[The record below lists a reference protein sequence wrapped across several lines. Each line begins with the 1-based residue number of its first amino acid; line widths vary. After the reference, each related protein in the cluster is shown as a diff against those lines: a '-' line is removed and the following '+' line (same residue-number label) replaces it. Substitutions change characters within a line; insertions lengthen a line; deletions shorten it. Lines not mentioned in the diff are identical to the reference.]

1 VLVPKGSLAV
11 LVLGLALGAATLGA
25 GDVSSS
31 KPPPLP
37 KINVTNPCTYLTA
50 AQVQKAFGGP
60 VTVDPTNRGSKTPND
75 CGFVIGNAFTPTG
88 VLVSTNQFPGF
99 LVPAGES
106 AVDVIESQRAI
117 DAQDGLTVVDA
128 NIGKSSYLDT
138 DRSAINVAP
147 STKFA
152 FTLQWLPASA
162 PPQGGPAD
170 PGTAK
175 QLVALAKSVTAR
187 TPKR

>member
-1 VLVPKGSLAV
+1 MLPLKRSLAV
-11 LVLGLALGAATLGA
+11 LVPGLALAAATLGA
-25 GDVSSS
+25 GGVSVA
-31 KPPPLP
+31 KQPPAP
-37 KINVTNPCTYLTA
+37 KIKVTDACSYLTA

-75 CGFVIGNAFTPTG
+75 CGFVIGNVFTPTG

-99 LVPAGES
+99 LIPPGQTAI
-106 AVDVIESQRAI
+106 DVVEGQRAI

-138 DRSAINVAP
+138 DRSAITVAP
-147 STKFA
+147 NTHFA

-162 PPQGGPAD
+162 PPQGGPLNS
-170 PGTAK
+170 PTKK
-175 QLVALAKSVTAR
+175 QLLALAKSITAR

>member
-1 VLVPKGSLAV
+1 MLALERPLAV
-11 LVLGLALGAATLGA
+11 LVLGLTLGAATLGA
-25 GDVSSS
+25 VGVPTA
-31 KPPPLP
+31 KTPPAP
-37 KINVTNPCTYLTA
+37 KINAADACSYLTA

-75 CGFVIGNAFTPTG
+75 CGFVVGNVFTPTG

-99 LVPAGES
+99 LVPPGQTAI
-106 AVDVIESQRAI
+106 DVVEGQRAI

-138 DRSAINVAP
+138 DRSAITVAP
-147 STKFA
+147 NTKFA

-162 PPQGGPAD
+162 PAQGGPLDA
-170 PGTAK
+170 PTKK
-175 QLVALAKSVTAR
+175 QLLALAKSITSRA
-187 TPKR
+187 PKR

>member
-1 VLVPKGSLAV
+1 VPAPKRSLVV
-11 LVLGLALGAATLGA
+11 LVLGLTLGATALGAGGVAA
-25 GDVSSS
+25 AK
-31 KPPPLP
+31 KPPVPA
-37 KINVTNPCTYLTA
+37 INVTDPCSYLTT

-75 CGFVIGNAFTPTG
+75 CGFVIGNVFTPAG

-99 LVPAGES
+99 LVPPGQS
-106 AVDVIESQRAI
+106 AIDVVEGQRAI

-128 NIGKSSYLDT
+128 NVGKSSYLDT
-138 DRSAINVAP
+138 DRSAITVAP

-162 PPQGGPAD
+162 PPQGGPLDA
-170 PGTAK
+170 PTKK
-175 QLVALAKSVTAR
+175 QLLALSKSITSRA
-187 TPKR
+187 PKR